1 MTDVQQHQ
9 PGDLVNGHV
18 LTQHP
23 DGSMTWEPAGTPA
36 PAGASEPAAKRPL
49 WKRKAF
55 IIPAAAVGVVILISA
70 IASGANGESG
80 TPAAE
85 QPAKVEAPAAEP
97 AEPEAMLF
105 GDWTGKTVG
114 EAREAL
120 EFVGFK
126 IVTSPADAGDDWV
139 IGSTDPAAAISIPKG
154 STVTLIATA
163 PAPAH
168 PSMQHEQ
175 AVREAQNYLNIMAF
189 SRQGLI
195 DQLSSEYGS
204 QYPVDVATYAV
215 DYLAPD
221 WNAEAGEQA
230 KQYLDVMPMSRDELF
245 DQLTSAY
252 GGQFTPEQA
261 TAGLAAVGY

>member
-1 MTDVQQHQ
+1 MTDTQQYQ
-9 PGDLVNGHV
+9 PGDTVNGHT
-18 LTQHP
+18 LIQHP
-23 DGSMTWEPAGTPA
+23 DGSMTWEPTPA
-36 PAGASEPAAKRPL
+36 PAAKRPI

-55 IIPAAAVGVVILISA
+55 IIPAAAVGGVILISA
-70 IASGANGESG
+70 IATGVNGASGESG
-80 TPAAE
+80 APAAE
-85 QPAKVEAPAAEP
+85 QAAKVEAPAAE
-97 AEPEAMLF
+97 AVPEDMLF

-114 EAREAL
+114 EARQAL
-120 EFVGFK
+120 ELLDYE

-139 IGSTDPAAAISIPKG
+139 IGSTDPAAAISLPKG
-154 STVTLIATA
+154 STITLIATA

-175 AVREAQNYLNIMAF
+175 AVREAQNYLNLMGF

-221 WNAEAGEQA
+221 WNAEAAEQA
-230 KQYLDVMPMSRDELF
+230 KQYLDVMPMSREELF
-245 DQLTSAY
+245 DQLTSTY

-261 TAGLAAVGY
+261 EAGLAAVGY